1 MASKLDSRARGKA
14 REFCVDEYKDHLIY
28 KTLADR
34 EKNPGRRKILERL
47 SEEEYKHYLFWR
59 KLLGGECDAR
69 VSKLFLWIVILSR
82 LIFGLTFT
90 LKMLERGEEKTIAEY
105 KDYLARL
112 EGEEE
117 RELEDI
123 IRDEETH
130 ENSLMSQID
139 EAVVKYMSFI
149 VLGLADA
156 IVEITGVHAGFLGVT
171 SSTIVAGIA
180 GLVVGFSAA
189 ISMASA
195 AYLQAKHD
203 FERNPVSSALITGL
217 SYIGAVVVLAAPYF
231 ATHNMLI
238 AFMVSITFAVTLIA
252 TFTFYGSVVFD
263 KKFLREF
270 VESTGLMLGT
280 AFAAYFFGELLGV
293 FFGVRGVFG

>member
-1 MASKLDSRARGKA
+1 MTRKLGPDAVEKA
-14 REFCVDEYKDHLIY
+14 REFCIDEYRDHLIY
-28 KTLADR
+28 KTLAER
-34 EKNPGRRKILERL
+34 EKNPGRRRILEKL

-59 KLLGGECDAR
+59 KLLREECDAK
-69 VSKLFLWIVILSR
+69 VGKLFLWIVIISR
-82 LIFGLTFT
+82 LVFGLTFT

-105 KDYLARL
+105 KDYLDNL
-112 EGEEE
+112 EGEDRRMLEE
-117 RELEDI
+117 I
-123 IRDEETH
+123 IKDEETH

-171 SSTIVAGIA
+171 SSTLVAGIA

-203 FERNPVSSALITGL
+203 FERNPVSSALVTGL

-231 ATHNMLI
+231 ATHRMLL
-238 AFMVSITFAVTLIA
+238 AFTASITLAITLIA
-252 TFTFYGSVVFD
+252 IFTFYGSVVFD

-270 VESTGLMLGT
+270 IESTGLMLGT

-293 FFGVRGVFG
+293 YFGVRGVFG

>member
-1 MASKLDSRARGKA
+1 MTMMSTEAEKKA
-14 REFCVDEYKDHLIY
+14 IEFCIDEYRDHYIY
-28 KTLADR
+28 TALGRR
-34 EKNPGRRKILERL
+34 EKDPERRRILEKL
-47 SEEEYKHYLFWR
+47 AEEEYKHYMFWKR
-59 KLLGGECDAR
+59 LLGGKCEAK
-69 VSKLFLWIVILSR
+69 VSKLFLWIIILSR
-82 LIFGLTFT
+82 LVLGLTFT
-90 LKMLERGEEKTIAEY
+90 LKMLERGEEKTIQEY
-105 KDYLARL
+105 KDYLGNL
-112 EGEEE
+112 SGED
-117 RELEDI
+117 RKELEQI
-123 IRDEETH
+123 IEDEESH
-130 ENSLMSQID
+130 ESSLMSQID
-139 EAVVKYMSFI
+139 EAVVRYMSFI

-203 FERNPVSSALITGL
+203 FEKNPVSSALVTGL
-217 SYIGAVVVLAAPYF
+217 SYIGAVVVLASPYF
-231 ATHNMLI
+231 ATHNMLL
-238 AFMVSITFAVTLIA
+238 AFLVSVSFAITLIA

-280 AFAAYFFGELLGV
+280 AFAAYFFGEVLGV
-293 FFGVRGVFG
+293 YFGVRGVFG

>member
-1 MASKLDSRARGKA
+1 MTVLNVEAREGA
-14 REFCVDEYKDHLIY
+14 REFCIDEYKDHIIY
-28 KTLADR
+28 MTLAGR
-34 EKNPGRRKILERL
+34 EKNLERRRILERL
-47 SEEEYKHYLFWR
+47 AKEEYKHYLFW
-59 KLLGGECDAR
+59 KKILGGKCDAE
-69 VSKLFLWIVILSR
+69 VNKLFLWIVILSR
-82 LIFGLTFT
+82 LILGLTFT

-105 KDYLARL
+105 KEYLDNL
-112 EGEEE
+112 EGEE
-117 RELEDI
+117 RNELEAI
-123 IRDEETH
+123 IKDEETH
-130 ENSLMSQID
+130 ESSLMSQID

-203 FERNPVSSALITGL
+203 FERNPVSSALVTGF
-217 SYIGAVVVLAAPYF
+217 SYIGAVVVLASPYF
-231 ATHNMLI
+231 ATHNMIL
-238 AFMVSITFAVTLIA
+238 AFVVSVSFAITLIA

-270 VESTGLMLGT
+270 IESTGLMLGT
-280 AFAAYFFGELLGV
+280 AFAAYFFGEILGV
-293 FFGVRGVFG
+293 YFGVRGVFG